1 MIKISHLR
9 THTPITYMFE
19 QDEGGANLDA
29 TPGDDD
35 GSSPSVTNQ
44 SACGVKKKR
53 HRVPKE
59 KDRDAQVRGDSDFNN
74 TL

>member
-1 MIKISHLR
+1 MITMRALIIKETAGVHIH
-9 THTPITYMFE
+9 THPLQMSSQE
-19 QDEGGANLDA
+19 EGGANLDVA
-29 TPGDDD
+29 PGGDDG

-59 KDRDAQVRGDSDFNN
+59 KDRDAQV
-74 TL
+74 